1 MSYDLPY
8 LEKQPVESRVYTFDF
23 TPDMAED
30 EEITTLLA
38 LGALPIGLTLS
49 EQAFAGKRVQVRV
62 AGGTADTQYKFT
74 VVVGTSDNNVLSMEA
89 NLFVRDA

>member
-23 TPDMAED
+23 TPDTAED
-30 EEITTLLA
+30 EEIAALVSLA
-38 LGALPIGLTLS
+38 ALPVGLTLS

-62 AGGTADTQYKFT
+62 AGGVTDTQYKFT
-74 VVVGTSDNNVLSMEA
+74 VVVSTSDNNVLSMEA

>member
-23 TPDMAED
+23 TPDVAED
-30 EEITTLLA
+30 EEITALVS
-38 LGALPIGLTLS
+38 LGAAPAGLTLS
-49 EQAFAGKRVQVRV
+49 EQAVSGKRVQVRV
-62 AGGTADTQYKFT
+62 AGGVADTQYKFT
-74 VVVGTSDNNVLSMEA
+74 VIVSTTDNNILSMEA

>member
-30 EEITTLLA
+30 EEIA
-38 LGALPIGLTLS
+38 AVVSIAASPAGLTLS

-62 AGGTADTQYKFT
+62 ADGVTGTQYKFT
-74 VVVGTSDNNVLSMEA
+74 VIVSTTDNNTLSMEA